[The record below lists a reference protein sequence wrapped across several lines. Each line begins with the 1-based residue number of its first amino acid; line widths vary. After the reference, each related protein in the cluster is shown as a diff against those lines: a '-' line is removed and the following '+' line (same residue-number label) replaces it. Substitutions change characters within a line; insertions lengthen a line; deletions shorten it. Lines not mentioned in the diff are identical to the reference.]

1 MCWSYGNFL
10 EEKKGHISIIQ
21 CSEHRWNTEDALDQ
35 SDAALIA
42 TMWGLHLDASGRW
55 GDNKRHR
62 STRSLTCMIFIM
74 ITWNVR
80 CSIFCPGQGLRHFTS
95 ASEGTQG
102 QPCHLPKLSYKPSLW
117 PWMGTTAGYHVFGLG
132 IKEIGERRHQCV
144 IPCAQPCQ
152 HSQKRKQ
159 SLPRHTAE
167 GNFLGKTQ
175 SLYENIC
182 LKRSRCTSLS
192 MNKKHASFFLER
204 GARV

>member
-1 MCWSYGNFL
+1 METSWKRRKDIFLSYNVLNTAEHWRCPGPV
-10 EEKKGHISIIQ
+10 GC
-21 CSEHRWNTEDALDQ
+21 CSDCHHVGAPPRRIREMRV
-35 SDAALIA
+35 
-42 TMWGLHLDASGRW
+42 
-55 GDNKRHR
+55 NKRHR
-62 STRSLTCMIFIM
+62 SIRSLTCMIFIM

-80 CSIFCPGQGLRHFTS
+80 CSIFCSGQGLRHFTS
-95 ASEGTQG
+95 ASEGTEG
-102 QPCHLPKLSYKPSLW
+102 QPCHLPRLSYKPSLW

-144 IPCAQPCQ
+144 TLCAQPCQ

-182 LKRSRCTSLS
+182 LKRNRCTSLS
-192 MNKKHASFFLER
+192 MHKKHASFFLER